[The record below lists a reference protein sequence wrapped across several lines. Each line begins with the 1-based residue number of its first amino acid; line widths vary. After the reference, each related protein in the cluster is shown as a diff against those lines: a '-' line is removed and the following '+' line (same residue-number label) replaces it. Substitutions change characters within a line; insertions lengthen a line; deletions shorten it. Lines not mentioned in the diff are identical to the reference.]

1 MTTEALLYIARGLER
16 LAADPDGIWKDEV
29 LRLAKF
35 AKAEAGVPQPAEQA
49 PKMESIVS
57 ISKLKKGDVVFRHWG
72 QDGVPPLND
81 VYQVL
86 KVSRRAHLVSV
97 LSVDGQQLTFKPWD
111 VSYFMPRE
119 QAKRLSIPWRF
130 RITW

>member
-1 MTTEALLYIARGLER
+1 MTTEALLYIARELER

-49 PKMESIVS
+49 PKMERIVS
-57 ISKLKKGDVVFRHWG
+57 ISKLKKGDVVLRHWG

-119 QAKRLSIPWRF
+119 QAKLLSIPWRF